1 MSVLAVGVLLG
12 LAAAQAAPAIEGRW
26 ANPSRSVIVDIAD
39 CGSAMCGTVT
49 WASAKAQQ
57 DARKGTDR
65 LVGTP
70 LLTNL
75 QPRGPGWRGKLF
87 VPDQNM
93 RVAARLQ
100 LVGEQL
106 KVSGCAMGKALC
118 KAALWT
124 RLDGPLPGAE

>member
-1 MSVLAVGVLLG
+1 
-12 LAAAQAAPAIEGRW
+12 
-26 ANPSRSVIVDIAD
+26 
-39 CGSAMCGTVT
+39 MCGTVS

-118 KAALWT
+118 KSQLWT
-124 RLDGPLPGAE
+124 RADGPLPATD

>member
-1 MSVLAVGVLLG
+1 
-12 LAAAQAAPAIEGRW
+12 
-26 ANPSRSVIVDIAD
+26 
-39 CGSAMCGTVT
+39 MCGTVS

-106 KVSGCAMGKALC
+106 KVSAARWAKRLC
-118 KAALWT
+118 KSQLWT
-124 RLDGPLPGAE
+124 RADAPVAATD